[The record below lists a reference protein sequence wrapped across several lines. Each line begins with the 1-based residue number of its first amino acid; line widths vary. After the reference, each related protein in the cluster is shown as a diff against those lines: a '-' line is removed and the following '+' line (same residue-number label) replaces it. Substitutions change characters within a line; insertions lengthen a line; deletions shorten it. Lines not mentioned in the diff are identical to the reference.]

1 MFRVFVL
8 TISLPFI
15 TGLTKVEE
23 PRNEDLDIKEKN
35 LERVK
40 SKKNIKK
47 RNEESLQRVRLR
59 FSW

>member
-23 PRNEDLDIKEKN
+23 PRNEDLDIKEEN

-47 RNEESLQRVRLR
+47 RNEESLQRVRLC
-59 FSW
+59 FS